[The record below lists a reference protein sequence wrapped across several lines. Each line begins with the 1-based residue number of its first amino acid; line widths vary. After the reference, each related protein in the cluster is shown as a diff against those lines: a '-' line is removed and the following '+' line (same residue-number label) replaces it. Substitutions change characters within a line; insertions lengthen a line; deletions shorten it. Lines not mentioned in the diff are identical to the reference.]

1 MHRILFEVGGNPVYT
16 YGVLMAIGII
26 VGVGLTW
33 YLARKQNRYSDEV
46 IDFALWAVIFG
57 IIGSRLSYVIPRWD
71 LYAANPMDLFA
82 IWQGGLTIQ
91 GGLIGGLLAGIVY
104 TKIKGIKFWYFADLF
119 APGMVLG
126 QAMGRIGCYFFG
138 CSFGVPTNSGWGLV
152 FPEGTDAF
160 AIFGAQALYPTQM
173 FEFVW
178 DIAILALIL
187 IIWQRRR
194 FDGFAFLLYFALW
207 NIGTAVI
214 RFWRGDIA
222 VDVSGITGGQV
233 VGFSAA
239 ALAIV
244 LFVLMWRR
252 VNSGKLEPATGAAP
266 PGGDG
271 SSDDRGKGSSS
282 DRKKAPKKPRRK

>member
-16 YGVLMAIGII
+16 YGVLMALGII

-33 YLARKQNRYSDEV
+33 FLARKQNRYSDEV
-46 IDFALWAVIFG
+46 VDFALWAVVFG
-57 IIGSRLSYVIPRWD
+57 VIGSRLSYVIPRWD

-91 GGLIGGLLAGIVY
+91 GGLIGGLLAGIIY

-119 APGMVLG
+119 APGMILG
-126 QAMGRIGCYFFG
+126 AAMGRIGCYFNG
-138 CSFGVPTNSGWGLV
+138 CSFGVPTNSSWGIV

-160 AIFGAQALYPTQM
+160 AIFGAQALVPTQM

-187 IIWQRRR
+187 IIWPRRK
-194 FDGFAFLLYFALW
+194 FDGYAFLMYFALW

-214 RFWRGDIA
+214 RFWRGDLA
-222 VDVSGITGGQV
+222 VDVSGITGGQA
-233 VGFSAA
+233 VGFLVGG
-239 ALAIV
+239 LAIV
-244 LFVLMWRR
+244 LFAVMWRMAAK
-252 VNSGKLEPATGAAP
+252 GKLEPATMAAP
-266 PGGDG
+266 PGGDEKARDKTPA
-271 SSDDRGKGSSS
+271 S
-282 DRKKAPKKPRRK
+282 RKKAPKKPRRK